1 MLHEQICKAFFATT
15 IHRITTFPACT
26 CCWPESTANSTC
38 KNCYQC
44 VSRSSHSSRDTKT
57 SIIQVTEERPFGSCT
72 EIRGTP
78 HGASSVC
85 DSAVSLS
92 SSFVG
97 VHVHIHHLVQ
107 FRSAPSLSSAQ
118 LSASLRCNFTASST
132 SSNFRHSHLY
142 FRLLTLYLI
151 PGLENCHVRQRPC
164 TPSYISCRTA
174 RYRHGSNDPY
184 FPPVT
189 FHHHSGQDVDRSAV
203 HPSALAQQQLHPRCT
218 FSWNNCYA
226 LQGTLRFSMMKSWP
240 WTATRTFFSLW
251 KSVHPVQRPDT
262 RRVSDTSASSTGV
275 TPRRRA
281 AARTAAQPAVVGVVL
296 HPLDLLH
303 QGCSRLSLCPP
314 SWRRRST
321 ALPHTKIPP
330 L

>member
-151 PGLENCHVRQRPC
+151 PGLEIATCDSAPVPL
-164 TPSYISCRTA
+164 RT
-174 RYRHGSNDPY
+174 S
-184 FPPVT
+184 PVERLVT
-189 FHHHSGQDVDRSAV
+189 VMVVTIPTS
-203 HPSALAQQQLHPRCT
+203 LQLHFTITLVKMLTAVPSIRLLWP
-218 FSWNNCYA
+218 SNNCIHDVPFP
-226 LQGTLRFSMMKSWP
+226 GTTVMHFK
-240 WTATRTFFSLW
+240 A
-251 KSVHPVQRPDT
+251 H
-262 RRVSDTSASSTGV
+262 SAS
-275 TPRRRA
+275 R
-281 AARTAAQPAVVGVVL
+281 
-296 HPLDLLH
+296 
-303 QGCSRLSLCPP
+303 
-314 SWRRRST
+314 
-321 ALPHTKIPP
+321 
-330 L
+330 